1 LYRAPWSAA
10 SLRRDLEFWEEHV
23 RCMNAVAVVFAI
35 DIPCLC
41 SSYVVK
47 GPADRSIAGVQ
58 LGCLT
63 NYASEEKSGI
73 PKSRYVMPNER
84 VLGSFHGSCRKRKS
98 ASIVCWLQARSR
110 VHAGHDVTCD
120 FTLHPITG
128 TAKTEPP
135 TMAKEMRWSI
145 RGSNSRPWRY

>member
-1 LYRAPWSAA
+1 
-10 SLRRDLEFWEEHV
+10 
-23 RCMNAVAVVFAI
+23 M
-35 DIPCLC
+35 
-41 SSYVVK
+41 SSK
-47 GPADRSIAGVQ
+47 DPPIAGVQ

-98 ASIVCWLQARSR
+98 ASIVCGFKRAVAS
-110 VHAGHDVTCD
+110 HAGHDVTCN
-120 FTLHPITG
+120 FTLHPITE

-135 TMAKEMRWSI
+135 AMAKEI
-145 RGSNSRPWRY
+145 

>member
-1 LYRAPWSAA
+1 MYRAPWSAA

-47 GPADRSIAGVQ
+47 GPADRRCAIRMFNQ
-58 LGCLT
+58 LCKRR
-63 NYASEEKSGI
+63 KSGI

-98 ASIVCWLQARSR
+98 ASIVCGFKRAVAS
-110 VHAGHDVTCD
+110 HAGHDVTCT

-135 TMAKEMRWSI
+135 TMAKEIRWSI